1 MHEEGGGR
9 CMGALARRRAASCS
23 PLTLLLLLILSL
35 AWCLASQTGSVLGP
49 SGTPYE
55 GGTFLV
61 DIVIPANYPFE
72 PPKMRFDT
80 RLWHPNVSSQ
90 NGAICLDI
98 LKTEWSA
105 ARRQQ
110 RGEQLEAQRMTHS
123 LISSMPSLQMAI

>member
-1 MHEEGGGR
+1 
-9 CMGALARRRAASCS
+9 
-23 PLTLLLLLILSL
+23 
-35 AWCLASQTGSVLGP
+35 LGP